1 VKKDNYAVIPPDG
14 QVKNQIPGFEG
25 CEITILSSPKL
36 GAHFVDYLVSLLPG
50 GSNLIGF
57 GGDGVESFAYV
68 LSGEVWASDGEAEQT
83 LAAGGYIFVPADR
96 LLYLENRSGARS
108 ELFLYKRRFQPLPET
123 SRQGAVASVVSA
135 ASSVPAP
142 ASVPSSDSG
151 ATATPA
157 PAERSLPPT
166 VIGNVASLPAV
177 DYEDMTDVHFTTLL
191 PADDLAFDMNM
202 HILAFDP
209 GASHGYVETHVQEHG
224 ALILSGEGLY
234 LLDND
239 WIPVQE
245 GDYIFMASYCLQA
258 GYAVGRGSSF
268 AYLYSKDCNRD
279 EPI

>member
-1 VKKDNYAVIPPDG
+1 
-14 QVKNQIPGFEG
+14 VKNQIPGFEG

-50 GSNLIGF
+50 GGNLVGF
-57 GGDGVESFAYV
+57 GGDGIESFAYV
-68 LSGEVWASDGEAEQT
+68 LSGEVWVSDGATGQT
-83 LAAGGYIFVPADR
+83 LTAGGYIFVPADR

-108 ELFLYKRRFQPLPET
+108 ELFLYKRRYQPLPET
-123 SRQGAVASVVSA
+123 AQNA
-135 ASSVPAP
+135 AQP
-142 ASVPSSDSG
+142 
-151 ATATPA
+151 TAQQNTPA
-157 PAERSLPPT
+157 FPPT

-177 DYEDMTDVHFTTLL
+177 DYEGMTDVHFTTLL